1 MLHEKQF
8 IKGKLHHRN
17 VSEISAVP
25 LSMGSYPEPVA
36 WSMDPY
42 DQVPWS
48 KGLWTQV
55 YGSMS
60 L

>member
-1 MLHEKQF
+1 MLHEKL
-8 IKGKLHHRN
+8 IRGKLHHRN
-17 VSEISAVP
+17 VSETSAVP
-25 LSMGSYPEPVA
+25 LSMGSYPDPVA
-36 WSMDPY
+36 RSMGLY